1 MDIFIIE
8 KSISV
13 NNSASELYFFLN
25 FNSNMK
31 VKFVSKQLFRGKESR
46 VYISDERVQRFLFS
60 SLENIDSSVKKN
72 TRY

>member
-31 VKFVSKQLFRGKESR
+31 VKFVSKQLIRGMESR